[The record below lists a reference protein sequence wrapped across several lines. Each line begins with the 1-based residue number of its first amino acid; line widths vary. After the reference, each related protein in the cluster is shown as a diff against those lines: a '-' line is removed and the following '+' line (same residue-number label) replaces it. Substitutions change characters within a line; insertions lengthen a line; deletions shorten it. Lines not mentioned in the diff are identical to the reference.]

1 MQRTKGA
8 LSSRHIIRNNS
19 GCEKVTK
26 DDMSALENVG
36 KRVSQL
42 TIACAVVVGL
52 LLTAEHGAAQ
62 SVGVSGTAEQVY
74 KNIKVLQG
82 SPADSFNQAMHLI
95 SGALGVNCEYC
106 HKEMDFVSDEV
117 KKKDAARGMITMT
130 AELNQRVFQGKQ
142 VITCYTCHQGN
153 AIPRNTPLLPLAG
166 PAADNRREIE
176 LPSAAEVLSKQG
188 RTESEEN
195 HHTARCCQSRREG
208 IEASSK
214 SARGNCRVNGHRL
227 VCLTVYPEKL
237 PQLTD

>member
-176 LPSAAEVLSKQG
+176 LPSAAEVLSKYIAALGGEQNLKKITT
-188 RTESEEN
+188 RLI
-195 HHTARCCQSRREG
+195 TAEQD
-208 IEASSK
+208 
-214 SARGNCRVNGHRL
+214 VP
-227 VCLTVYPEKL
+227 T
-237 PQLTD
+237 